1 MRNLLK
7 RKILPLAFTIMML
20 AATPALAFAADGE
33 APAPTFEITKTAS
46 ASTVAPGGEIT
57 YTIKV
62 KINGDSQEGLPIKLS
77 VQDTL
82 QEGLEYV
89 EGSLNWKGEDG
100 LIAEPDFGSRVLNAP
115 LFTQNDDGSKEE
127 AVYPGKQSITFTYR
141 AKADAGLADGTVL
154 PNMAA
159 LSNDDGPVKMVE
171 VPVTVVSPAE
181 NVPEDSGTD
190 AGADTAGKGGSA
202 LDSSPK
208 CGDNFL
214 LGWLFELIG
223 ITN

>member
-7 RKILPLAFTIMML
+7 RKILPLAFAVMML
-20 AATPALAFAADGE
+20 AATPAIAFAADGE
-33 APAPTFEITKTAS
+33 SSETTLEITKTAS
-46 ASTVAPGGEIT
+46 ADTVAPGGEIS
-57 YTIKV
+57 YTITV
-62 KINGDSQEGLPIKLS
+62 SVEGEKEGAMRADRF
-77 VQDTL
+77 VTDTL
-82 QEGLEYV
+82 PEGMTYV
-89 EGSLNWKGEDG
+89 EGSLEWEGTDG
-100 LIAEPDFGSRVLNAP
+100 LASEAYFGARALKAS
-115 LFTQNDDGSKEE
+115 LFTELQGGDKEE
-127 AVYPGKQSITFTYR
+127 FLYSGQTITFTYR